1 MEAININSSME
12 RCAFSR
18 LLSRRGHESFSCSLR
33 TKLENCKRTLK
44 KFLEPQLHHRVQG
57 IDRIEIES
65 VGLQGGTTFRSRK
78 LAQVLKDSE
87 EIICFI
93 ATLGSGLDRE
103 IGRLMAEKRLSEA
116 YVLDAMGSVAV
127 EDMVEQFYQRKQIEF
142 AAENKSGTLRFSPG
156 YCDWPVTEQKQ
167 LFSLFGSEHTGVELL
182 DSCLMT
188 PRKSISGV
196 FGLFHSTNTHLDS
209 AYNPCRDCKKTD
221 CVARRS

>member
-1 MEAININSSME
+1 MEVIDINSSLKRSE
-12 RCAFSR
+12 LSR
-18 LLSRRGHESFSCSLR
+18 LFGRRGHESFSCSLR
-33 TKLENCKRTLK
+33 AKLENCKRTLT
-44 KFLEPQLHHRVQG
+44 KFLEPQLHHRMQG

-65 VGLQGGTTFRSRK
+65 VGLQGGTTFRSHK
-78 LAQVLKDSE
+78 LAKALKDSE
-87 EIICFI
+87 QVICFV
-93 ATLGSGLDRE
+93 ATLGGGLDRE

-142 AAENKSGTLRFSPG
+142 AVEHKSVTLRFSPG

-188 PRKSISGV
+188 PRKSISGI
-196 FGLFHSTNTHLDS
+196 FGLFYSTNTRLDS
-209 AYNPCRDCKKTD
+209 PYNPCRDCKKTD

>member
-1 MEAININSSME
+1 MEAIDINSSLE
-12 RCAFSR
+12 RCELSR
-18 LLSRRGHESFSCSLR
+18 LLGRRGHESFSCSLR
-33 TKLENCKRTLK
+33 TKIENCKRTLRN
-44 KFLEPQLHHRVQG
+44 LLAPQLHHRMQG

-65 VGLQGGTTFRSRK
+65 VGLKGDTTFRSRK
-78 LAQVLKDSE
+78 LAQALKDSE
-87 EIICFI
+87 EIICFV

-103 IGRLMAEKRLSEA
+103 ILRLMAEKRLSQA

-142 AAENKSGTLRFSPG
+142 AAENKSVTLRFSPG
-156 YCDWPVTEQKQ
+156 YCDWPVSEQKQ

-196 FGLFHSTNTHLDS
+196 FGLFYSTNTHLDS
-209 AYNPCRDCKKTD
+209 PYNPCQDCRKTH
-221 CVARRS
+221 CMARRS

>member
-1 MEAININSSME
+1 MEAIDINSSLE
-12 RCAFSR
+12 RCELSR
-18 LLSRRGHESFSCSLR
+18 LLGRRGHESFSCSLR
-33 TKLENCKRTLK
+33 TKIENCKRTLRN
-44 KFLEPQLHHRVQG
+44 LLAPQLHHRMQG

-65 VGLQGGTTFRSRK
+65 VGLKGDTTFRSRK
-78 LAQVLKDSE
+78 LAQALKDSE
-87 EIICFI
+87 EIICFV

-103 IGRLMAEKRLSEA
+103 ILRLMAEKRLSQA

-142 AAENKSGTLRFSPG
+142 AAENKSVTLRFSPG
-156 YCDWPVTEQKQ
+156 YCDWPVSEQKQ

-196 FGLFHSTNTHLDS
+196 FGLFYSTNTQFNS
-209 AYNPCRDCKKTD
+209 PYNPCRDCKKTD